1 MLERERLQRDGYA
14 VLRQAIAPEWLD
26 GLRAVFDA
34 GVKPADQWP
43 VPRGVDYR
51 YSLLDDDP
59 GVQAVCRLPQ
69 VLAVVGALIAERFFL
84 AQVEGREPLAGRGHQ
99 RLHRD
104 LSARRPGDI
113 ANALAYFDDYGP
125 DNGATRLVPG
135 SHRPLPGAPEV
146 DFDDES
152 AAIQLSGRAGDILIF
167 DVDLVHAGSLNL
179 SGARR
184 RSILISYFSA
194 NLYESHLQSMALRG
208 VRMDTRERF
217 TPEGMICSCGE
228 R

>member
-1 MLERERLQRDGYA
+1 MDERQRLQRDGY
-14 VLRQAIAPEWLD
+14 VLLRQAIAPEWLA
-26 GLRAVFDA
+26 GLRSAFDA

-43 VPRGVDYR
+43 VPRGMDYR
-51 YSLLDDDP
+51 HSLLDDNP
-59 GVQAVCRLPQ
+59 SVQAVCRLPQ
-69 VLAVVGALIAERFFL
+69 VLAAVGALIGEVFFL
-84 AQVEGREPLAGRGHQ
+84 AQVEGREPLPGRGQQ

-104 LSARRPGDI
+104 LSMRRPGDI
-113 ANALAYFDDYGP
+113 ANVMAYFDDYGP

-135 SHRPLPGAPEV
+135 SHRPQAAAPAF

-152 AAIQLSGRAGDILIF
+152 AVIQLSGRAGDILVF

-184 RSILISYFSA
+184 RSILISYFAAS
-194 NLYESHLQSMALRG
+194 LYEAHLQSMALRG

-217 TPEGMICSCGE
+217 DPENIIWP
-228 R
+228 

>member
-1 MLERERLQRDGYA
+1 MLERERLHRDGYTL
-14 VLRQAIAPEWLD
+14 LRQAIAPEWLD
-26 GLRAVFDA
+26 GLRDAFDA

-43 VPRGVDYR
+43 VPRGTDYR
-51 YSLLDDDP
+51 HSLLDDDP
-59 GVQAVCRLPQ
+59 SVQAVCRLPQ
-69 VLAVVGALIAERFFL
+69 VLAVVGALIGERFFL

-104 LSARRPGDI
+104 LSAQRPGDI

-152 AAIQLSGRAGDILIF
+152 AVIQLAGRAGDILLF
-167 DVDLVHAGSLNL
+167 DVDLLHAGSLNP

-217 TPEGMICSCGE
+217 TPEDMTWPWDD